1 MKMVKISGLTVQ
13 GLVVRTRNADEAQP
27 STARIGALWAE
38 FGQQIAPRLAPGAL
52 TYGVYHHYESNAD
65 GMFDVLAG
73 ADGQSPSLE
82 DSLELTRVDIAH
94 GSYLVF
100 EAHGALPQ
108 AVIEAWGR
116 IWRYFANPEC
126 EHRRAYTTDFE
137 RYQAEGQIAI
147 YIAVLPS

>member
-1 MKMVKISGLTVQ
+1 MKVIEINGLTVQ

-52 TYGVYHHYESNAD
+52 AYGVYHHYESNAD

-73 ADGQSPSLE
+73 ADAQSAPFGDALG
-82 DSLELTRVDIAH
+82 LTRVDIAN
-94 GSYLVF
+94 GPYLVF
-100 EAHGALPQ
+100 EAHGAMPQ

-116 IWRYFANPEC
+116 IWRYFADSKC
-126 EHRRAYTTDFE
+126 LHQRAYTTDFE
-137 RYQAEGQIAI
+137 RYQADGQIDI
-147 YIAVLPS
+147 CIAVLPL

>member
-1 MKMVKISGLTVQ
+1 MKMVEINRVTVQ

-38 FGQQIAPRLAPGAL
+38 FGQQIAPSLAPGAL

-73 ADGQSPSLE
+73 ADAQSAPFGDALG
-82 DSLELTRVDIAH
+82 LTRVDIAN
-94 GSYLVF
+94 GPYLVF
-100 EAHGALPQ
+100 ETHGAPPQ
-108 AVIEAWGR
+108 AVIEAWGQ
-116 IWRYFANPEC
+116 IWRYFADPEC
-126 EHRRAYTTDFE
+126 VHQRAYTTDFE
-137 RYQAEGQIAI
+137 RYQVDGQIDI

>member
-1 MKMVKISGLTVQ
+1 MKMVEINGLTVT

-73 ADGQSPSLE
+73 ADAQSPSLE
-82 DSLELTRVDIAH
+82 DALELTRVDIAN
-94 GSYLVF
+94 GPYLVF
-100 EAHGALPQ
+100 ETHGAPPQ
-108 AVIEAWGR
+108 AVIEAWGQ
-116 IWRYFANPEC
+116 IWRYFADPEC
-126 EHRRAYTTDFE
+126 EHQRAYTTDFE
-137 RYQAEGQIAI
+137 CYLADGQIDM

>member
-1 MKMVKISGLTVQ
+1 MKMVEINGLTVH

-38 FGQQIAPRLAPGAL
+38 FGQQIAPRLAPEAL

-73 ADGQSPSLE
+73 ADAQLPSME
-82 DSLELTRVDIAH
+82 GARELTRVDIAN
-94 GSYLVF
+94 GPYLVF
-100 EAHGALPQ
+100 ETHGAPPQ

-116 IWRYFANPEC
+116 IWRYFADLEC
-126 EHRRAYTTDFE
+126 LHHRAYTTDFE
-137 RYQAEGQIAI
+137 RYQVDGQIDI